1 MEKIKNKIDDLMRQ
15 EKYDDALASINAYLA
30 ENKNSDEAW
39 FLAGNVHRKMENWQ
53 GAMNAYI
60 KAMDINPDS
69 PAKAA
74 YGMIVKILDFY
85 DKNRYNQ

>member
-1 MEKIKNKIDDLMRQ
+1 MENIKNTINALIQ
-15 EKYDDALASINAYLA
+15 EGKYNDALVSINAYLA
-30 ENKNSDEAW
+30 ENQNSDEAW
-39 FLAGNVHRKMENWQ
+39 FLAGNVYRKMENWQ

-60 KAMDINPDS
+60 KAMDINPES

-74 YGMIVKILDFY
+74 YGMIVSILDFY